1 MLDFIFQLKKRI
13 FKMIKRLFL
22 GTTEVNFINVGKT
35 FYKFFIVEV
44 ILFVSVITLSLFGL
58 LNVNLS
64 VDFTGGTTYQL
75 DAEYTDTDIEEVMS
89 SNLLDVSRYQTFDN
103 SNSIIFRATENTQE
117 KETEFLF
124 YLSNKFQVPDEEI
137 DFQRVGPTFGEE
149 ITEKGLQALIIFLS
163 LVVLLISYRYEFKY
177 SLIALV
183 ALTHDLLLVFCIYV
197 LLGLEI
203 TPSTVIALLTILGYS
218 LYDTVILFDKLKDSI
233 KTSKF
238 SYLSVE
244 SLNKTFNEVLMRSLN
259 TSITSAIPI
268 ASILFLGNYLGLSGT
283 LTDFALPLFIGILS
297 GTYSS
302 IFVTVPFLSKI
313 INN

>member
-1 MLDFIFQLKKRI
+1 
-13 FKMIKRLFL
+13 MIKRLFL

-75 DAEYTDTDIEEVMS
+75 DAGYTDTDIEEVMS

>member
-1 MLDFIFQLKKRI
+1 
-13 FKMIKRLFL
+13 MIKRLFL

-103 SNSIIFRATENTQE
+103 STSIIFRATENTQE

-177 SLIALV
+177 SLIALL